1 MYWPLCKVYMTFK
14 RVGCS
19 ITGQRVQI
27 GTWFVPTYKRRARVY
42 VPCGR
47 TMVSSEQA
55 HVIRTRLQIR
65 YGFLCGTTFSRSTS
79 LRLFIVNLYCLK
91 AGDFYVSQI
100 VTNTSSPCTSSCKI
114 FSVPKGRKTGR
125 YSLSRSELL
134 QIFNFRVTIRIR
146 NYITSQD
153 VSQCIMDLVRR
164 TVFIRETVKNVC
176 KIVKILSINSVCVCV
191 CVCGLEKSQ
200 A

>member
-19 ITGQRVQI
+19 VTEQRVQI

-42 VPCGR
+42 LPCDR
-47 TMVSSEQA
+47 TMVSSKQA

-65 YGFLCGTTFSRSTS
+65 YGFLYGTTFSPSTS
-79 LRLFIVNLYCLK
+79 LRPFIGNLYCLM

-100 VTNTSSPCTSSCKI
+100 VKNASTPYTSSSKI
-114 FSVPKGRKTGR
+114 FSVPKERKTGR

-134 QIFNFRVTIRIR
+134 QSFNFRVTIRI
-146 NYITSQD
+146 TSQN

-164 TVFIRETVKNVC
+164 TAFIKDC
-176 KIVKILSINSVCVCV
+176 
-191 CVCGLEKSQ
+191 EKCL
-200 A
+200 